1 MIVNDELME
10 RIICLSFLKVLK
22 LCNIQPTC
30 NPVYKKNLI
39 CSFDRVS
46 SDSILVLYHEL
57 RSSSILSRS
66 VLSIYPRKTVF
77 LPLSDIDFLVYLWYY
92 DFVLLLPIRIIPF
105 DWRMFY
111 A

>member
-10 RIICLSFLKVLK
+10 KIIYLSFLKVLK

-46 SDSILVLYHEL
+46 SDSILVLYHGPGLPAYFHGRFCQFTQEKQCFCHCQ
-57 RSSSILSRS
+57 IL
-66 VLSIYPRKTVF
+66 IF
-77 LPLSDIDFLVYLWYY
+77 
-92 DFVLLLPIRIIPF
+92 
-105 DWRMFY
+105 
-111 A
+111 